1 MSSSILPLP
10 RTAAGDPAR
19 PIKFL
24 VGTTGCAR
32 DIRATLGSANYSY
45 FFAVKALAPAL
56 ERFGVWELVHQP
68 ESRLPYLA
76 ARAEAEGYRPV
87 HLSVNPPHDVYITPA
102 LPTILLPFWEF
113 PDIPT
118 RSFGHDTRANWLRIC
133 NATDLILAPCTFTA
147 ETLREVGVTR
157 PIAMVPIPLGPAY
170 FDLPDWDP
178 AARHEFAYRH
188 ESWGAP
194 VAADPDAANPSAV
207 PAPMSAPAPAPAPRR
222 RRGKALLGPARFVY
236 RGTRAGYHRY
246 VRRWLSHEALEKIG
260 RVKDA
265 AKGAVLRRPKAASPD
280 GPPRVP
286 AGTLALEG
294 LVYTSI
300 FNASDNRKNQED
312 MISAFL
318 LAFRDRADA
327 TLVLKL
333 NTCPAKEVIEFNV
346 LRHYYLGLGIE
357 HACRV
362 VFVADFLDQ
371 AGMLALLDATTY
383 YVNTSRAEGACMPL
397 QQAMAAGRPALAPTH
412 TSMADYMDGEVGFP
426 LRGHPEPTFY
436 PHDPER
442 RIETTWNR
450 MVWSDI
456 RDQFLA
462 SAELVDHRPGRYAAM
477 AAAARRRVANYAGL
491 PVVVE
496 ALGRA
501 LQALPDAPLLARE
514 LAA

>member
-10 RTAAGDPAR
+10 RTDAGDPAR

-32 DIRATLGSANYSY
+32 DIRGTLGSANYSY

-56 ERFGVWELVHQP
+56 ERFGTWELVHQP

-87 HLSVNPPHDVYITPA
+87 HLSVNPPHDAYITPA

-113 PDIPT
+113 PDIPS
-118 RSFGHDTRANWLRIC
+118 RDFGHDTRANWLRIC

-157 PIAMVPIPLGPAY
+157 PIAMVPIPLAPAY

-178 AARHEFAYRH
+178 AGCHEFTYRH
-188 ESWGAP
+188 ESWGGPPSPAEIEAEIE
-194 VAADPDAANPSAV
+194 AAAATH
-207 PAPMSAPAPAPAPRR
+207 APAHAPAR
-222 RRGKALLGPARFVY
+222 RRGGPLMGPARFAY
-236 RGTRAGYHRY
+236 RGARAGYHRY
-246 VRRWLSHEALEKIG
+246 VRRWLSHEAIEQIG
-260 RVKDA
+260 RVKDVT
-265 AKGAVLRRPKAASPD
+265 KRAVLRRPKPASPD

-286 AGTLALEG
+286 AAPLALEG

-318 LAFRDRADA
+318 LAFRDRPDA

-333 NTCPAKEVIEFNV
+333 NTCPPKEVIEFNV
-346 LRHYYLGLGIE
+346 LRHYYLGLGIR
-357 HACRV
+357 HRCRV

-371 AGMLALLDATTY
+371 EGMLALLDATTY

-397 QQAMAAGRPALAPTH
+397 QQAMAAGRPAIAPTH
-412 TSMADYMDGEVGFP
+412 TSMADYMDGAVGFP
-426 LRGHPEPTFY
+426 IRGHAEPTFY

-442 RIETTWNR
+442 RLETYWNR

-462 SAELVDHRPGRYAAM
+462 SAELVDARPDRYAAM

-491 PVVVE
+491 PVVVD

-501 LQALPDAPLLARE
+501 LQSLPDAPLLARE